1 MTRKTLVTLV
11 LAGLLGIGLAV
22 AFSHGSPV
30 SQAASGLSGGS
41 SASGQQVGVAATGGG
56 AITAATNPLA
66 VDPAKQQP
74 VLDQFTSKDPF
85 YDNSVGIAS
94 TSSTASPTP
103 VPTSPSTPT
112 PTPTST
118 SATVAPTG
126 AKIAINGTAYTVKTG
141 DKVPVA
147 SPLFTISSISDPAGV
162 TFTPLSGTFDSGAT
176 ALVVAAGASATDGYR
191 GTTYKFDVTQLT
203 YPSTGGSSTPSTN
216 TIQLTQINTLNGE
229 SSANFVVNGTTYAN
243 KVVGDVFT
251 TSWGQIKVLG
261 INAGAQT
268 VTILHGDATLVLS
281 KGQSVTK

>member
-22 AFSHGSPV
+22 AFSHGSSV
-30 SQAASGLSGGS
+30 SQAATGLSGTS
-41 SASGQQVGVAATGGG
+41 SANGQQAGGVGGG
-56 AITAATNPLA
+56 TVTAATNPLA

-85 YDNSVGIAS
+85 YDNSLGIAS
-94 TSSTASPTP
+94 TSSTASSTP
-103 VPTSPSTPT
+103 VPTSSSTPT

-118 SATVAPTG
+118 STAVSPTG
-126 AKIAINGTAYTVKTG
+126 AKITVNGTAYTVKAG
-141 DKVPVA
+141 DKIPVA
-147 SPLFTISSISDPAGV
+147 SPLFTISAIASPAGV

-176 ALVVAAGASATDGYR
+176 ALVVAAGASATDGYK

-216 TIQLTQINTLNGE
+216 VIQLTQINTLNGQ
-229 SSANFVVNGTTYAN
+229 SSATFVVNGVTYAN

-251 TSWGQIKVLG
+251 TSWGQIEVLG

-268 VTILHGDATLVLS
+268 VTILHGDVTLILRP
-281 KGQSVTK
+281 GQSVTK